1 MYSDGSREDA
11 ARHKEDTS
19 LRVVPAVVRRSVV
32 GAITG
37 VISRN
42 RLFAVTLTIAAL
54 IRLDIELG
62 YRWQSWFNDSWD
74 YVDSAV
80 TLSLSTTRTSGYSL
94 YMYLLRPFHSF
105 ALITISQHLMG
116 LLIAVMIYGLARRR
130 FSCPPWLATA
140 MTLPVLFD
148 GYELM
153 IEHMIMSDTL
163 FLFLVMLAFTIL
175 LWRPLRPAGKG
186 GPGVTGGPVA
196 GRAPWWRSLWLR
208 CAAAGL
214 LLSLSA
220 LVRADGE
227 AMLVIAGV
235 WVLLTLTLCRVGW
248 RTFLVSVIA
257 FAITG
262 LTPLMAYMGW
272 YDLQHGQFA
281 TSTSGGIF
289 PYSRVM
295 AFAECSKMGKLPV
308 DLLALCTT
316 TPPSARP
323 ISQNYIWDLTTP
335 LNRFPAPKFS
345 TLPNSLATQFAI
357 RAVEAQPLAYAEVV
371 LKDTWRAFYWPH
383 TADPNQQTADM
394 YLFGYQSVPIASGHA
409 ADGYPSSAQA
419 YLAGA
424 NPATQVVN
432 PFAGAIRIYQR
443 YVWLPGT
450 IFGLILLAGAIGVV
464 FAWRRHGRDDGL
476 AVLLPWI
483 TSLALIVIPAALADF
498 DYRYV
503 TTATPLACVAVAMA
517 YGKSSFGRRRS
528 RTGLASGL
536 ASGHGAEP
544 GSAPGLASR
553 LTGGRLGG
561 GPADAGDDKRD
572 LAPDAT

>member
-1 MYSDGSREDA
+1 
-11 ARHKEDTS
+11 
-19 LRVVPAVVRRSVV
+19 LRVMPAAGRRSAF
-32 GAITG
+32 GAVTG
-37 VISRN
+37 LISRN
-42 RLFAVTLTIAAL
+42 RLFAVTLAIAAL

-74 YVDSAV
+74 YVDTAV
-80 TLSLSTTRTSGYSL
+80 TLRLGTTRTSGYSL

-105 ALITISQHLMG
+105 ALITVSQHLMG
-116 LLIAVMIYGLARRR
+116 LAVAVMIYGLARRR
-130 FSCPPWLATA
+130 FSCPAWLATA

-163 FLFLVMLAFTIL
+163 FLFLVMLAVTIL
-175 LWRPLRPAGKG
+175 LWWPLRPPAGA
-186 GPGVTGGPVA
+186 GPV
-196 GRAPWWRSLWLR
+196 PWWRSLWAR
-208 CAAAGL
+208 CGAAGV

-227 AMLVIAGV
+227 ALLVITGI
-235 WVLLTLTLCRVGW
+235 WLLLALGLCRVGW
-248 RTFLVSVIA
+248 RKFAAAAAA
-257 FAITG
+257 FAVTG
-262 LTPLMAYMGW
+262 LAPLAAYMGW
-272 YDLQHGQFA
+272 YDIQHGQFA

-316 TPPSARP
+316 TPPSQRP
-323 ISQNYIWDLTTP
+323 ISQNYVWDLTTP

-345 TLPNSLATQFAI
+345 ALPNSLALQFAI
-357 RAVEAQPLAYAEVV
+357 RAVEAQPLAYAKVV

-409 ADGYPSSAQA
+409 AGGYPSSAQA

-450 IFGLILLAGAIGVV
+450 IYGLILLAGGIGVI
-464 FAWRRHGRDDGL
+464 FAWRARGRDDGL

-503 TTATPLACVAVAMA
+503 TTATPFACMAVAMA
-517 YGKSSFGRRRS
+517 YGRAAAGQARPGRRLPFGGRASRS
-528 RTGLASGL
+528 VLAAAGAAPDAGAG
-536 ASGHGAEP
+536 ASAEA
-544 GSAPGLASR
+544 GGAPGLA
-553 LTGGRLGG
+553 GRLAGG
-561 GPADAGDDKRD
+561 GPDGSPADAGDD
-572 LAPDAT
+572 